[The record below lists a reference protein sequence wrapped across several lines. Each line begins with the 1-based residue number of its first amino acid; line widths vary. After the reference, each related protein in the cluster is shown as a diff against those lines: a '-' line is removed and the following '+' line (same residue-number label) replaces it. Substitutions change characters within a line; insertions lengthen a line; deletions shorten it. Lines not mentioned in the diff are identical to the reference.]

1 MSSLNDDL
9 LRDFKDQK
17 EMIYQQVK
25 LFDPMAT
32 RLRLPAAQKNIS
44 KPALITAEV
53 LSYLLAAGAASG
65 IFLMN
70 RLQGIYIAD
79 ELRKDPHGFHPQQSQ
94 YLYWGVCGMMGA
106 IALLLLVVARCMRRI
121 RLKNEILSFARLQ
134 TTEIAG
140 ELLKRKACIDTIEQR
155 HFTELPSLHTSY

>member
-32 RLRLPAAQKNIS
+32 QLRRPAAQKILS
-44 KPALITAEV
+44 KSMLITSEV
-53 LSYLLAAGAASG
+53 LCYVLAAGAASG
-65 IFLMN
+65 IFLTE
-70 RLQGIYIAD
+70 RIQGIYIVD
-79 ELRKDPHGFHPQQSQ
+79 ELRKDPHGFNSQQSQ
-94 YLYWGVCGMMGA
+94 YLYYGVCGMMGA
-106 IALLLLVVARCMRRI
+106 IALLLFIIGRCMRSI
-121 RLKNEILSFARLQ
+121 RLKNDILTFARVQ
-134 TTEIAG
+134 TTAIAG
-140 ELLKRKACIDTIEQR
+140 EMLKRKACIDTIEQR